1 MTAYKEP
8 SFQDRIAV
16 ATRARESALARL
28 KTKPAADPAQLVAK
42 AKKAHEREVAL
53 AARLAAIAE
62 ARQQAKAEKLAKQ
75 LAQNVPEPTEAE
87 RKAIRD
93 ARYAARKAR
102 TSSH

>member
-8 SFQDRIAV
+8 GFQDRIAV
-16 ATRARESALARL
+16 ATRARESAIARL
-28 KTKPAADPAQLVAK
+28 KTKPATDPAQLVAK
-42 AKKAHEREVAL
+42 AKKALERE
-53 AARLAAIAE
+53 AAQATRLATLAQ
-62 ARQQAKAEKLAKQ
+62 ARRQAKAEKLAKQ
-75 LAQNVPEPTEAE
+75 LAKDMPAPTEAE